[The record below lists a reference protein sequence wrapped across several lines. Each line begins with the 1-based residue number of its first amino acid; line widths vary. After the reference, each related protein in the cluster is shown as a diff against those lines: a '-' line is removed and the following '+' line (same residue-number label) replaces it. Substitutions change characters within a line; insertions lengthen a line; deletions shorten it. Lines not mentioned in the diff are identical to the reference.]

1 MATPPKMKDVADA
14 AGVSVMTVSR
24 AFRRDGTV
32 SAETKAKILNAAD
45 ALGYVF
51 DANASTLRSQR
62 TGFVAVII
70 PTIDNPNFAD
80 TLGALSAGLETQSLQ
95 MLLAYSNYNMEEEER
110 LLALLLQRK
119 PEAIVV
125 TGGHHTNHA
134 RRLLQNAGI
143 PVVEVWDLPPD
154 PIDHV
159 VGFSNAATMDALVNH
174 LVASGR
180 RKIGFIGGDYSS
192 DTRGADR
199 RLGFTM
205 AMERHGFPA
214 LRLPSVGTPPITMRD
229 GAAGLARLLE
239 AYPDTDAVI
248 GVSDGAAFGAL
259 TEAQRRGLRVPE
271 DLAVAGFGAY
281 DISEMAIPAF
291 TTVDPLPRAIGT
303 ATADLITSVLRGDT
317 PPNGPQR
324 VEISPELRLRPS
336 TTPT

>member
-1 MATPPKMKDVADA
+1 MKDVADA

-32 SAETKAKILNAAD
+32 SAETKAKILRAAD

-80 TLGALSAGLETQSLQ
+80 TLGALSAGLETQGLQ

-125 TGGHHTNHA
+125 TGGHHTARA

-159 VGFSNAATMDALVNH
+159 VGFSNAATMDALVDH

-180 RKIGFIGGDYSS
+180 RKIGFIGGDYSG

-199 RLGFTM
+199 RRGFAL
-205 AMERHGFPA
+205 AMERHGLPA

-259 TEAQRRGLRVPE
+259 TEAQRRGLRVP
-271 DLAVAGFGAY
+271 DDIAVAGFGGY

-303 ATADLITSVLRGDT
+303 ATADLITAVLRGDA

-324 VEISPELRLRPS
+324 VEISPKLRLRAS
-336 TTPT
+336 TTPR